1 MSVAIVHFVV
11 NVAIIEFHV
20 WCLVFFTTVTIV
32 ENAIEFGGGIGACK
46 GVGVELGILGI
57 GLGREAD
64 FHPGPF
70 AVAFLGGVI
79 FVAFVLIPNPGVH
92 IFPPIGVVKIDGVG
106 VVLS

>member
-1 MSVAIVHFVV
+1 MVGAIVRHGV
-11 NVAIIEFHV
+11 NVAIIEHQVF
-20 WCLVFFTTVTIV
+20 CLVFFTTVTIA
-32 ENAIEFGGGIGACK
+32 EDAPEIGGGIGACK
-46 GVGVELGILGI
+46 GIGVELGILFRG
-57 GLGREAD
+57 AD

-92 IFPPIGVVKIDGVG
+92 IFPPNGVVKIDGVG